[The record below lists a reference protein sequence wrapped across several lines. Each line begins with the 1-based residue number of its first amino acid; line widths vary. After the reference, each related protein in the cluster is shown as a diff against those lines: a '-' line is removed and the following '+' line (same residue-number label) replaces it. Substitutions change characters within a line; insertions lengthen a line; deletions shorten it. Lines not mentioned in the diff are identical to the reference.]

1 MEIALGILLLIGA
14 FTLGAVTSDGA
25 GDATPATQ
33 IEAKAPNHYVQTV
46 AASSLQK
53 CQASGAAKT
62 YRDLT
67 VSYVRPN
74 DQKPMPADDCEG
86 GCWDE

>member
-25 GDATPATQ
+25 DDDTRTAKIENDIPSHYAQ
-33 IEAKAPNHYVQTV
+33 IV
-46 AASSLQK
+46 AATSLQK
-53 CQASGAAKT
+53 CNASGAKS

-67 VSYVRPN
+67 VPYARLD
-74 DQKPMPADDCEG
+74 DQKTMPADDCED

>member
-25 GDATPATQ
+25 DDDTRTAQ
-33 IEAKAPNHYVQTV
+33 IENENSSHYVQTV
-46 AASSLQK
+46 ATSSLQK
-53 CQASGAAKT
+53 CKASGAKT

-67 VSYVRPN
+67 VPYARPD
-74 DQKPMPADDCEG
+74 DQKPTPADDCEG

>member
-1 MEIALGILLLIGA
+1 METALGILLLIGA

-25 GDATPATQ
+25 DDDTRTAQ
-33 IEAKAPNHYVQTV
+33 IENENSSHYVQTV

-53 CQASGAAKT
+53 CKASGAKT

-67 VSYVRPN
+67 VPYARPD
-74 DQKPMPADDCEG
+74 DQKQIPADDCED

>member
-1 MEIALGILLLIGA
+1 MEIALGLLLLIGA

-25 GDATPATQ
+25 GDATPAAQ
-33 IEAKAPNHYVQTV
+33 IEVKNPNHYVQAV

-53 CQASGAAKT
+53 CQTSGSEKI

-74 DQKPMPADDCEG
+74 DQKPIPADDCEG